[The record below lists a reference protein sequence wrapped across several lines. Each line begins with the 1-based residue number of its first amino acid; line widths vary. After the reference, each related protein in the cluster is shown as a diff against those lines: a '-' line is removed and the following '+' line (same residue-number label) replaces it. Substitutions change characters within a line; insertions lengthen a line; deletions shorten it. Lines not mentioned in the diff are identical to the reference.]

1 MSTEQKP
8 AIPDHIGFIM
18 DGNRRWGKQNKSMA
32 HLGHKYGIEPLTTVV
47 EGCVQAGVK
56 YITVFAFSTE
66 NWRRSEVEV
75 AFLMQLFEKAI
86 KEKLPELN
94 AAGIKINVIGRVK
107 DFPNRLQRMMTEAEE
122 MTKNNKAATL
132 NVALSYGGKTEIVDA
147 VCAIVA
153 KGIKPQD
160 ITEDTISAHIYEAG
174 QPDLDLIV
182 RTSGEKRL
190 SGFMLWQSDYAELYF
205 TDTLWP
211 DFDEAELKKALD
223 YYAERKRNFGK

>member
-1 MSTEQKP
+1 
-8 AIPDHIGFIM
+8 
-18 DGNRRWGKQNKSMA
+18 MA